1 MSRSPQNLY
10 TAEELDLHFQD
21 SKVPSSKT
29 SEIPTPW
36 PSTIHSWPSLPSSHP
51 TPLSPTSSPH
61 LYGTISRITV
71 FNTKAQPFYPPY
83 IYTRTHYDTLR
94 ANTGRRVPIFRQI
107 GFRDRKYLFDGWV
120 RIGSVEIVLAQ
131 SEELRRFVER
141 KVLVG
146 GLQKERTK
154 EQWESTLGE
163 DWFKVYLE
171 GVESEIGDPME
182 LAEVK
187 EVFKRMSGELDVSL
201 LD

>member
-1 MSRSPQNLY
+1 M
-10 TAEELDLHFQD
+10 
-21 SKVPSSKT
+21 
-29 SEIPTPW
+29 
-36 PSTIHSWPSLPSSHP
+36 
-51 TPLSPTSSPH
+51 
-61 LYGTISRITV
+61 
-71 FNTKAQPFYPPY
+71 
-83 IYTRTHYDTLR
+83 
-94 ANTGRRVPIFRQI
+94 
-107 GFRDRKYLFDGWV
+107 FDGWV

-146 GLQKERTK
+146 GLQRERTK

-182 LAEVK
+182 LADVK
-187 EVFKRMSGELDVSL
+187 EVFEMMSGELDMSL